1 MTNYNKFTRFKLEV
15 LAIERFGSLQSASL
29 MAERE
34 CRLNESILRNKA
46 PWIRAL
52 EKPLSPEDLGA
63 IAAHETWAKGIR
75 EDFRK
80 GDRNDP

>member
-1 MTNYNKFTRFKLEV
+1 MIDYSKFTRSKLEA
-15 LAIERFGSLQSASL
+15 LAIERFGSLQAASL

-34 CRLNESILRNKA
+34 CQLDESILRNKA

-52 EKPLSPEDLGA
+52 EKPLNPEDLGA

-75 EDFRK
+75 EDFRRS
-80 GDRNDP
+80 DRND